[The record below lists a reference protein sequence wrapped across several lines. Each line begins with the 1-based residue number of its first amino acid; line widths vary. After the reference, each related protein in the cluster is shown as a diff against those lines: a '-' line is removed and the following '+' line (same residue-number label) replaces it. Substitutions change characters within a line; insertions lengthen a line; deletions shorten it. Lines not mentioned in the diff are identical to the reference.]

1 MTGLLIITIVLLFAM
16 VIIHDCRMSE
26 MDERYE
32 QLARRVE
39 RIARRQG
46 RPYA

>member
-1 MTGLLIITIVLLFAM
+1 MIGLFVVTLVLLLCL
-16 VIIHDCRMSE
+16 VIIHDRRMSE

-39 RIARRQG
+39 RLARRQG